1 MDISDPPALPKIGSL
16 DLSTVRGDREKNKM
30 GMAGEQSLETGEI
43 LMSPRATT
51 DQVLMTP
58 RTAMGKKDTKRV
70 QFTSAPELHGEGPVA
85 IASNGEVHAS
95 IGVNGKLALWDAASS
110 KLLCQVTLQLPADL
124 EKKQDTKRKA
134 ELEAKPPKWLSFDC
148 AGSSLGIH
156 RPGIGLWLCRV
167 KKTPERM
174 EVTDALMLGDG
185 KMSEKFTWVGF
196 SSVVPGLLA
205 VGTDSG
211 RVMLFSPKTNKLTAQ
226 KDGKH
231 PGKAVAIVAGDW
243 LKDGR
248 LAVASHERMKVSAPI
263 SVDAAEPEWKTY
275 AKFYINKM
283 VSKIP
288 IAQVSTTKTYDS
300 TPGFLAI
307 SMGTPPY
314 IAMTLGDKVV
324 TVMDYSGV
332 YKEEGFFIPLDYGHI
347 VGMVWVAHEVILI
360 ALANGYVVLV
370 SAPLLMRQRKNAA
383 ASAHGRTDEDK
394 IPSTTKSMSTTRIF
408 QNYLSACIELDGS
421 PAVLGDTSLKVLSID
436 MAKWGQDD
444 CLSIAADIEI
454 EGYDSSRLGTSLN
467 GIACSAGERSHVA
480 VTSTG
485 GLLHGFSL
493 PGRGAAVHGA

>member
-226 KDGKH
+226 KDGKVCPEPPHISCRNLLLERLALPLSGRSSRGVSTPRFAGWLRRSQSPAFLHPSSQH

-288 IAQVSTTKTYDS
+288 IAQASAS
-300 TPGFLAI
+300 PRPFLTPTIPLTDPSSHIPLHRPLI
-307 SMGTPPY
+307 SHTPPP
-314 IAMTLGDKVV
+314 TLPLAYPSHRPLLSHTPDL
-324 TVMDYSGV
+324 
-332 YKEEGFFIPLDYGHI
+332 IPLRAG
-347 VGMVWVAHEVILI
+347 
-360 ALANGYVVLV
+360 
-370 SAPLLMRQRKNAA
+370 SQTPLT
-383 ASAHGRTDEDK
+383 HG
-394 IPSTTKSMSTTRIF
+394 P
-408 QNYLSACIELDGS
+408 
-421 PAVLGDTSLKVLSID
+421 
-436 MAKWGQDD
+436 
-444 CLSIAADIEI
+444 
-454 EGYDSSRLGTSLN
+454 
-467 GIACSAGERSHVA
+467 
-480 VTSTG
+480 
-485 GLLHGFSL
+485 
-493 PGRGAAVHGA
+493 RGANAVCPADRRAAVR